1 VQDREVLEA
10 DGLRAFAAFA
20 EHLNFTTAAAQL
32 HLSQPALH
40 VKIRKLGASLGVE
53 LYERY
58 GRGLVLTEAGQRL
71 AEFARDHRRQVDD
84 FLTALHPTSSPIAIA
99 AGRSTLRWVIGDG
112 IQRLVGT
119 GRAVRVVTADRTAAL
134 ADVTAGR
141 ADVAVIAHTP
151 PPPTL
156 RSRQLAAYPQVL
168 VVPAEHR
175 LAGRRRLRVADLDGL
190 DLVVPPAGRP
200 HRETLERHL
209 HDAGATCQVT
219 AEVDGWDLL
228 VHFAGLGM
236 GATVVNGCVPAPDG
250 LTAVPITDLPTVAY
264 WGVWRPPREALVRD
278 VLATLEPGDSRRRAG
293 RRGAAGPGR

>member
-1 VQDREVLEA
+1 
-10 DGLRAFAAFA
+10 
-20 EHLNFTTAAAQL
+20 
-32 HLSQPALH
+32 
-40 VKIRKLGASLGVE
+40 
-53 LYERY
+53 
-58 GRGLVLTEAGQRL
+58 
-71 AEFARDHRRQVDD
+71 
-84 FLTALHPTSSPIAIA
+84 
-99 AGRSTLRWVIGDG
+99 VIGDG

-119 GRAVRVVTADRTAAL
+119 GRAVRVVTADRAAAL
-134 ADVTAGR
+134 ADVTSGR
-141 ADVAVIAHTP
+141 VDVAVIAHTP
-151 PPPTL
+151 PPSTL
-156 RSRQLAAYPQVL
+156 RSQQLAAYPQAL

-209 HDAGATCQVT
+209 RDAGATWQVT

-264 WGVWRPPREALVRD
+264 WAVWRAPRESLVRD
-278 VLATLEPGDSRRRAG
+278 VLATLEPTDSRRRAE